1 MMRRYFLARK
11 TTLRF
16 GANPNSKIS
25 AELSARSP
33 LSDSPEVGKSLLIA
47 QLILGHCRRT
57 GFRGAVHG
65 TINHFPGGLY
75 ALATRAAFSRTP
87 LNSLDVHARTV
98 SILDTA
104 PLAAAAIPIATA
116 SDPSGAS
123 VTSTTS
129 CEPVVL

>member
-1 MMRRYFLARK
+1 M
-11 TTLRF
+11 
-16 GANPNSKIS
+16 
-25 AELSARSP
+25 
-33 LSDSPEVGKSLLIA
+33 D
-47 QLILGHCRRT
+47 
-57 GFRGAVHG
+57 GFRGPVGG

-75 ALATRAAFSRTP
+75 ELATRAAFSAIP

-104 PLAAAAIPIATA
+104 PLAAAAIPTATA